1 MRFNADGICELD
13 SLTSPDECEA
23 YKAFLR
29 AEYQRHEAESL
40 AAYGYAERL
49 DEVDTA
55 YTHAAAQFYRS
66 AAERHE
72 QDLDGIPKRTA
83 EIEAHKA
90 KLEAACST

>member
-1 MRFNADGICELD
+1 MEFNQDGICILE
-13 SLTSPDECEA
+13 SITSSDECEA

-29 AEYQRHEAESL
+29 YERQRHEDESQVAFDY
-40 AAYGYAERL
+40 AARL

-66 AAERHE
+66 AEARHGG
-72 QDLDGIPKRTA
+72 DADAIPKRIA

-90 KLEAACST
+90 KLEGKCST